1 MSMTHIPDLAALIEV
16 NEDATVSRTVLKAEG
31 ARVVLFAFDAGQ
43 ELTEHTAA
51 MPVLLH
57 LLDGAITVT
66 ADEATVELTPGGLI
80 HLPTRMPHSVLAT
93 QPSRMVL
100 TMLDPRTAS

>member
-1 MSMTHIPDLAALIEV
+1 MAMTHLPDLGALIET
-16 NEDATVSRTVLKAEG
+16 NEDATVSRTALRAEG
-31 ARVVLFAFDAGQ
+31 VRIVLFSFDTGQ

-57 LLDGAITVT
+57 LIDGAITLT
-66 ADEATVELTPGGLI
+66 AGDDTVELLPGGVI
-80 HLPTRMPHSVLAT
+80 HLPARQPHSLVAT

-100 TMLDPRTAS
+100 TMLDPR